1 MCFIVGFSSCRRG
14 DSVQHTLQS
23 NGLQPAATAAISP
36 VGFLIAVQTTQC
48 VLDPVSTFVDQ
59 INCTRQ
65 GFAPCIMHQ
74 SKCISPY
81 SSCTLPRKLLLYYA
95 STYSATDTNNPIK
108 LISLNRQVIITD
120 RQASLYMRFQIRN
133 DTPLKSLQLPFLL
146 LSCLGYYP
154 AQWKIVAESMASK
167 RFSDT
172 KYKP

>member
-133 DTPLKSLQLPFLL
+133 DTPLKVSQLP
-146 LSCLGYYP
+146 
-154 AQWKIVAESMASK
+154 
-167 RFSDT
+167 
-172 KYKP
+172 